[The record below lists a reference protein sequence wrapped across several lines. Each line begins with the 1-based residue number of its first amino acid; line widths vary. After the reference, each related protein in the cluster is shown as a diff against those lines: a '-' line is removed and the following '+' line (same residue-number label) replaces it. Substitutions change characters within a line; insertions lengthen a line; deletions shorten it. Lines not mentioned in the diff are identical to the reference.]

1 MFYEYSDDLVTVEA
15 DSISENFLTVGFINS
30 ESAENIKNSLCLP
43 DEWTFMCKNNSRR
56 TFAQVA
62 DDCVYGT
69 LNIINPA
76 RDKNDSDSMGF
87 FVMKN
92 LVIVCE
98 IRDNDCSLRDDFLSA
113 VGRYSPSDM
122 SIRKFCFALFDS
134 IISGDNDF
142 FESTEDYV
150 DCIENKIHSSDTD
163 DDCNMSL
170 LKVKKRLLH
179 MRDYYDSIE
188 DIAHIMYDDEIWGEG
203 DEKYLDTLIA
213 RISRLKERVTL
224 LSDSVVHLREAY
236 ESELELKQN
245 RIMKIFTLVTVIFSP
260 LSFIAGWYGMNF
272 RYMPELY
279 SRWGY
284 PGVIGTFVLVTAGLF
299 FLFKHKRWI

>member
-1 MFYEYSDDLVTVEA
+1 M
-15 DSISENFLTVGFINS
+15 
-30 ESAENIKNSLCLP
+30 
-43 DEWTFMCKNNSRR
+43 
-56 TFAQVA
+56 
-62 DDCVYGT
+62 
-69 LNIINPA
+69 
-76 RDKNDSDSMGF
+76 
-87 FVMKN
+87 
-92 LVIVCE
+92 
-98 IRDNDCSLRDDFLSA
+98 
-113 VGRYSPSDM
+113 
-122 SIRKFCFALFDS
+122 
-134 IISGDNDF
+134 
-142 FESTEDYV
+142 
-150 DCIENKIHSSDTD
+150 
-163 DDCNMSL
+163 
-170 LKVKKRLLH
+170 
-179 MRDYYDSIE
+179 
-188 DIAHIMYDDEIWGEG
+188 G

>member
-1 MFYEYSDDLVTVEA
+1 
-15 DSISENFLTVGFINS
+15 
-30 ESAENIKNSLCLP
+30 
-43 DEWTFMCKNNSRR
+43 
-56 TFAQVA
+56 
-62 DDCVYGT
+62 
-69 LNIINPA
+69 
-76 RDKNDSDSMGF
+76 
-87 FVMKN
+87 
-92 LVIVCE
+92 
-98 IRDNDCSLRDDFLSA
+98 
-113 VGRYSPSDM
+113 M
-122 SIRKFCFALFDS
+122 SKFCFALLES
-134 IISGDNDF
+134 LISGDNDF

-284 PGVIGTFVLVTAGLF
+284 PSVIGTFVLVTAGLI